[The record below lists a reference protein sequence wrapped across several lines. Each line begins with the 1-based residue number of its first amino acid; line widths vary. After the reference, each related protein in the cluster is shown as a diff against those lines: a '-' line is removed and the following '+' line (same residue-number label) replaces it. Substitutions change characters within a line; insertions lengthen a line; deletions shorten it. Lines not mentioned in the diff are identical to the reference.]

1 MYNLISL
8 GCGLFTKDLT
18 LYCCYLTFY
27 ILVQLIHCTL
37 LHHLDLDH
45 GPTEKKRKRE
55 RQKVFKFTNKQLET
69 RQCDEY
75 VIGRVLPDEI
85 GEDTDV
91 MHMKLEAYT
100 PNYLKECRHLL
111 MKKVEEYRRT
121 VEELQTEKAKQAVQH
136 RNEIEEIR
144 IFYRNIAYQP
154 ARLQRRC

>member
-1 MYNLISL
+1 MR
-8 GCGLFTKDLT
+8 
-18 LYCCYLTFY
+18 
-27 ILVQLIHCTL
+27 
-37 LHHLDLDH
+37 
-45 GPTEKKRKRE
+45 RKL
-55 RQKVFKFTNKQLET
+55 KFTNKQLET

-75 VIGRVLPDEI
+75 AIGRVLPDEI

-91 MHMKLEAYT
+91 MHMKLEDIYQQWDGCEYT

-144 IFYRNIAYQP
+144 TFYRNIAYGTSRTGKIVKKAMSTSEAAKEVLRTIGYEQ
-154 ARLQRRC
+154 LQKQLAEESDSDFM